1 MTAITTLRSTLAAVL
16 ADNTWSTFSFPPAN
30 IPANS
35 VIIIPSDPYLTPSN
49 NAQINIAPMANFRI
63 SINVPLLDNHAN
75 LNGIEANI
83 VSVFSKLASSS
94 LTYNVS
100 AISAPS
106 VLSVAS
112 GDLLTCDLTLSIL
125 TTWS

>member
-1 MTAITTLRSTLAAVL
+1 MTAISTLRQTLAAVV
-16 ADNTWSTFSFPPAN
+16 ADSTWSTFSFPPAN

-35 VIIIPSDPYLTPSN
+35 VIIIPADPYLTPN
-49 NAQINIAPMANFRI
+49 NNSQINISPLANFKI
-63 SINVPLLDNHAN
+63 SINVPLLDNQGN
-75 LNGIEANI
+75 LNGIETNI
-83 VSVFSKLASSS
+83 VSVFSKLAASS
-94 LTYNVS
+94 LVYNVS

-112 GDLLTCDLTLSIL
+112 GDLLTCDLSVSIL